1 MSGDG
6 DKCKNVRFPVLT
18 IPNCKQ
24 GALRAVR
31 YNVDGEYV
39 LTCGSD
45 RTIKLWNPEKS
56 LLLSSYQG
64 HSGDVLDVRGSCD
77 NSQLASG
84 SSDKSVFLWDV
95 TTSRLSRRWRGHNSA
110 VTAIQFNELSTLIIS
125 GSQDNTV
132 KIWDVRA
139 GRSSQKEIQSLDE
152 AKDCITSIAITNHTI
167 LVGCA
172 DGFTRLDQAS
182 HLVSVADETV
192 KLIDKDTGELL
203 AEYKGH
209 TDSKYRDYKI
219 EVGFDFS
226 DRYVLSASPFGSIF
240 VWDLISESVKGLC
253 KINEEEQ
260 TIKNPVTSLN
270 PHPTR
275 PRVVC
280 SVGGGVYTFDLEE
293 EGWNKRQ
300 IRSQQQ
306 SQLQQQQMS
315 SGCKQELFVL
325 RQNNP

>member
-6 DKCKNVRFPVLT
+6 GDKNKNVRFPVLT

-56 LLLSSYQG
+56 LLLGNYQG

-84 SSDKSVFLWDV
+84 GSDKSVFLWDV

-152 AKDCITSIAITNHTI
+152 AKDCITSIAVTNNTI

-172 DGFTRLDQAS
+172 DGYTRLYDMRQGSLSVDCMPEAVTSLAISRDQAS

-209 TDSKYRDYKI
+209 TDPKYRDYKI

-240 VWDLISESVKGLC
+240 VWDLISEEVKGLC
-253 KINEEEQ
+253 KINEENQ
-260 TIKNPVTSLN
+260 TIQNPVTSLN

-275 PRVVC
+275 PRVLC

-293 EGWNKRQ
+293 EGWSK
-300 IRSQQQ
+300 
-306 SQLQQQQMS
+306 
-315 SGCKQELFVL
+315 KE
-325 RQNNP
+325 